1 MKKFLLLIIL
11 LVCGLTLFAEE
22 FKYPHAAGERDPF
35 TPLVNDRGDVV
46 IHEDTGINDIV
57 LQGIMYSP
65 DSSTVVINNEIY
77 RTGDFIGKHKLKKIE
92 PNGVFIVS
100 GGQEYFIK
108 WEGQ

>member
-1 MKKFLLLIIL
+1 MKKILAFIFLM
-11 LVCGLTLFAEE
+11 VCGFTLFAQE
-22 FKYPHAAGERDPF
+22 FKYPYAPGERDPF
-35 TPLVNDRGDVV
+35 TPLINDRGDVV

-77 RTGDFIGKHKLKKIE
+77 RVGDFIGKHKLKKVE
-92 PNGVFIVS
+92 PNGVLIES
-100 GGQEYFIK
+100 SGQEYFIK